1 MFAESVMARVSAVVV
16 SHNGGDRVLRC
27 LAALE
32 RQTRPL
38 DEILLVDNASSD
50 ATLARVAAAHPAVR
64 VVALPDNRGPG
75 TARNV
80 GLAAARGELVLWVDH
95 DVLLEP
101 DALERMLVARTLMP
115 AEVVLPRIRLHPERE
130 VVQCDGGAPHVV
142 GTLVLRNGFR
152 PLAELAPSGPTY
164 VDAAPSGCMLVERR
178 AIEAAG
184 GFDESYFFYLE
195 DLELSLRLRLF
206 GLRLLC
212 EPGAV
217 AFHDRGSGTALAY
230 RGRGVYPRERAH
242 LLMRNRLRVV
252 ATHFAGRTILAL
264 APTLL
269 VYEAASLALA
279 LLHGWGG
286 AWLGAW
292 HWLFRHRREIALRR
306 RWIQE
311 RRRLPDSAVL
321 ASGPLPIA
329 PGLLRSA
336 LQRRLVELLGL
347 LVAGN
352 WRLARRLV

>member
-1 MFAESVMARVSAVVV
+1 MARISAVVV
-16 SHNGGDRVLRC
+16 SHEGGDRLLQC
-27 LAALE
+27 LSALE

-38 DEILLVDNASSD
+38 DEILLVDNASTD
-50 ATLARVAAAHPAVR
+50 ATLARVAAEHPRVR
-64 VVALPDNRGPG
+64 VLALPDNRGPG
-75 TARNV
+75 VARNL

-95 DVLLEP
+95 DIYLEP
-101 DALERMLVARTLMP
+101 DALERMLAARARMP
-115 AEVVLPRIRLHPERE
+115 AEMVLPRIRLHPERE

-142 GTLVLRNGFR
+142 GTLVLRNGYR
-152 PLAELAPSGPTY
+152 PLERIAPSGPTY
-164 VDAAPSGCMLVERR
+164 VDAAPSGCMLVERG

-184 GFDESYFFYLE
+184 GFDEGYFFYLE
-195 DLELSLRLRLF
+195 DLEFSLRLRLF
-206 GLRLLC
+206 GLGILC
-212 EPGAV
+212 EPAAV
-217 AFHDRGSGTALAY
+217 AFHDRCSGTALTY

-269 VYEAASLALA
+269 VYEAASLVLS

-286 AWLGAW
+286 AWLEAW
-292 HWLFRHRREIALRR
+292 RWLVAHRREILARR
-306 RWIQE
+306 RWVQA
-311 RRRLPDSAVL
+311 RRRLPDGAVL

-352 WRLARRLV
+352 WRLARRMV

>member
-1 MFAESVMARVSAVVV
+1 MAQVSAVVV

-32 RQTRPL
+32 RQTHAL
-38 DEILLVDNASSD
+38 DEILVVDNASSD
-50 ATLARVAAAHPAVR
+50 ATLARIAVEHPRVR
-64 VVALPDNRGPG
+64 VLALPDNRGPG
-75 TARNV
+75 AARNL

-95 DVLLEP
+95 DIYLAP
-101 DALERMLVARTLMP
+101 DALERMLAARARMH
-115 AEVVLPRIRLHPERE
+115 AEVVVPRIRLHPERE
-130 VVQCDGGAPHVV
+130 MVQCDGGAPHVV

-152 PLAELAPSGPTY
+152 PLERIEPSGP
-164 VDAAPSGCMLVERR
+164 VHVGAAPSGCMLVERG
-178 AIEAAG
+178 AVEAVG
-184 GFDESYFFYLE
+184 GFDESYFFYFE
-195 DLELSLRLRLF
+195 DLEFSLRLRLC
-206 GLRLLC
+206 GYRILC
-212 EPGAV
+212 EPAAE

-230 RGRGVYPRERAH
+230 RGRGAYPRERAY

-269 VYEAASLALA
+269 VYEAASLVLS

-286 AWLGAW
+286 AWLEAW
-292 HWLFRHRREIALRR
+292 RWLYAHRREVLARR
-306 RWIQE
+306 RWVQT
-311 RRRLPDSAVL
+311 RRRLPDGALL

-352 WRLARRLV
+352 WRVARRMV